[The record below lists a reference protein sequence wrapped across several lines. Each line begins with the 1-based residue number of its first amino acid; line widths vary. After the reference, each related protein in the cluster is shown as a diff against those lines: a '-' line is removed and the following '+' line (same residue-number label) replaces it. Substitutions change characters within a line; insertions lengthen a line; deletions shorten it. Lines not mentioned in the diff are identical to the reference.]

1 MIGILKR
8 SWWLGPFVV
17 TFAVAT
23 IATVQAT
30 ITIGGAVIHA
40 TSAKPPASQDPQLYA
55 ASSFEERWPPAVEE
69 PHAAIEGPAQGATS
83 STSPIGG
90 PKPRGAGSSSFL
102 PRSVLTALPASS
114 PQSAAKM

>member
-1 MIGILKR
+1 MEEDMIGILKR

-17 TFAVAT
+17 SFAVAT

-55 ASSFEERWPPAVEE
+55 ASSFEERWPPVF
-69 PHAAIEGPAQGATS
+69 
-83 STSPIGG
+83 STTWQ
-90 PKPRGAGSSSFL
+90 RL
-102 PRSVLTALPASS
+102 PRAVSRHD
-114 PQSAAKM
+114 